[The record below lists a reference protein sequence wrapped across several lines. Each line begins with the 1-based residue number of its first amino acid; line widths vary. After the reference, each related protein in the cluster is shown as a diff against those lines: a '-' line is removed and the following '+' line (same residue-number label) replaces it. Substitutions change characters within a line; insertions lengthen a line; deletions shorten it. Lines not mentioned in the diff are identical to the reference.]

1 MGISVHTAETEMAT
15 TPYYCIPLHQHT
27 LYTQRTTADTDATRP
42 TSTHRRKLQNEQRHE
57 TVSTGS
63 EITQLV
69 STYLDLEP

>member
-1 MGISVHTAETEMAT
+1 MVSRVAYSTHVITVGILLYLSTPAHTVHST
-15 TPYYCIPLHQHT
+15 
-27 LYTQRTTADTDATRP
+27 DTDATRP